1 MPGRLLVLL
10 AVAVFAA
17 GCGDDITGPSP
28 AAIGGAWRL
37 SAPNMAGEG
46 VSCSLQ
52 NAPIALTQTGATFTG
67 NYGPATLS
75 CVAGGQSA
83 SASVQGAIISGSL
96 DGNAVEFDLDTQD
109 FHHTGSVSGNSMSG
123 TARWN
128 INLGG
133 SVGEVTLNGN
143 WSAAR
148 T

>member
-1 MPGRLLVLL
+1 MT
-10 AVAVFAA
+10 A
-17 GCGDDITGPSP
+17 S
-28 AAIGGAWRL
+28 
-37 SAPNMAGEG
+37 NMAGQG
-46 VSCSLQ
+46 VSCSIL
-52 NAPIALTQTGATFTG
+52 NAPVTLSQSSATFTG

-83 SASVQGAIISGSL
+83 SATVQGAIVSGSV
-96 DGNAVEFDLDTQD
+96 DGNSVEFDLDTQD

-133 SVGEVTLNGN
+133 SVGQVTLNGN

-148 T
+148 P